1 MSERDVD
8 NSSFLNDLKSD
19 GVGDSSIFVIEP
31 YGDSENEVALVGL
44 NDGFYRRTASL
55 EIPEFVD
62 EKRVVAIKK
71 DALKECYSSL
81 RWLTIPQ
88 SVKVIE
94 TGAFAVM
101 RNLCSVDVA
110 DNNPEYSSENGVLF
124 NREKKTLLYYP
135 PKRGGESYDVPNGTE
150 TISDHAFTSSD
161 VVKVTIPPSVK
172 KVEKSA
178 FSFCSNLEEV
188 NIPEG
193 VGVLPNRV
201 FAECERLRK
210 IEIPASVR
218 VVSES
223 AFMGCKSLGAVEI
236 PEGVTRIAS
245 KAFSDC
251 LSLKSVYIP
260 KSVTEIEPYA
270 FLNCDGLESI
280 EVDEDNPNFA
290 SENGVL
296 FDKEKRTLI
305 SYPQGKKDKK
315 YAVPAS
321 VQKIDGFAF
330 MGCLLEKVVV
340 PDGVTELGRSA
351 FESSPNLRVVDLPA
365 TIKEILFATFQ
376 GCSSLKDV
384 SIPEGVVILDKFAFY
399 DCSALQRVRIPA
411 SVKKIDESTFKSCP
425 SLETI
430 KIAVGNSRY
439 EFRNASIIDKITNDG
454 VLKLNP
460 WDNSEENVPCD
471 EITQGLSEPA
481 CYYKLELYYG
491 KRGIQSGGQNVD
503 KNYFTKGKD
512 FVDPAETLA
521 TAPST
526 WQANAPFDYV
536 DLAETLAIAQ
546 EKLAVYSEN
555 YSETSDPLG
564 IAALYWNVRRKY
576 PEIAVFP
583 EDGRND
589 QFTSFNQLSRVK
601 VIVIPASVHS
611 INFADFIQCKSLCRI
626 CVVKNNERYA
636 LENGVLFDKE
646 KKTLLFCLPC
656 EEYVVPEGVET
667 IGVNAFVSCRSLKRI
682 FIPASV
688 KSIEKD
694 AFLHCSSLEEIKV
707 APGNQ
712 NYCVMNDALVYLDR
726 TNGKKKLIR
735 YPRGNTNQDYVV
747 PSEVETI
754 EFGAFYSNVYLKEVT
769 IPEGVVTIEQD
780 AFRYCANLENV
791 KISKTVETIG
801 ECAFSNCHNL
811 KKFDV
816 SPENQYHAS
825 RDDVLFWK
833 KPSFIL
839 RQYSRGIRR
848 PRYEIPNGVVKI
860 YHYAFNN
867 RKGLVSV
874 VIPGSVETIGDWAFF
889 GCPDLLNV
897 EIQDGVQ
904 MIMSYAF
911 NRCTRLTSVDIPGS
925 VKKLGEAAFQNCSSL
940 EMVTLA
946 DGVEEIGLFA
956 FNLCPNLRDV
966 YIPASVKKIGERAFA
981 YAPVKVHAPVGSYA
995 IDWAIEREIAYAYD

>member
-8 NSSFLNDLKSD
+8 NFLPSNDLNCD

-88 SVKVIE
+88 SAKFIE
-94 TGAFAVM
+94 KGAFAVM
-101 RNLCSVDVA
+101 RNLCSIDVA

-201 FAECERLRK
+201 FAECAGLRK

-218 VVSES
+218 VMSEA
-223 AFMGCKSLGAVEI
+223 AFMGCKSLRTVKI
-236 PEGVTRIAS
+236 PEGVRRIAL
-245 KAFSDC
+245 KAFADC
-251 LSLKSVYIP
+251 LALESVYIP

-280 EVDEDNPNFA
+280 EVDKDNPNFA

-315 YAVPAS
+315 YAVPDS

-330 MGCLLEKVVV
+330 MYCLLEEVVV
-340 PDGVTELGRSA
+340 PDSVTELGRSA
-351 FESSPNLRVVDLPA
+351 FESSPNLRVVVLPA

-399 DCSALQRVRIPA
+399 DCNALQRVRIPA

-430 KIAVGNSRY
+430 EIAVGNSRY
-439 EFRNASIIDKITNDG
+439 EFRSARIIDKITNDV

-460 WDNSEENVPCD
+460 WDNSEEKEPCV
-471 EITQGLSEPA
+471 ENTQGHSDQND
-481 CYYKLELYYG
+481 CYLKLDLFYG
-491 KRGIQSGGQNVD
+491 KRGYLSIGKCVD
-503 KNYFTKGKD
+503 KGDPVSDKE
-512 FVDPAETLA
+512 FVELTEALA
-521 TAPST
+521 TAGEIIYH
-526 WQANAPFDYV
+526 D
-536 DLAETLAIAQ
+536 TL
-546 EKLAVYSEN
+546 E
-555 YSETSDPLG
+555 PLR
-564 IAALYWNVRRKY
+564 ITPLYLEMKPKY
-576 PEIAVFP
+576 PEIVVFP
-583 EDGRND
+583 NRFEPNEFEKGRND
-589 QFTSFNQLSRVK
+589 QLTPFDGVQLSLVK
-601 VIVIPASVHS
+601 GIVISETVDS
-611 INFADFIQCKSLCRI
+611 IDFVDFIQCNSLLHIR
-626 CVVKNNERYA
+626 VDKNNERYA
-636 LENGVLFDKE
+636 SEAGVLFDKE
-646 KKTLLFCLPC
+646 KKTLLFCPPC
-656 EEYVVPEGVET
+656 EEYVVPKGVET
-667 IGVNAFVSCRSLKRI
+667 IGVNAFVSCRSLKRV

-694 AFLHCSSLEEIKV
+694 AFLHCSSLEEITV

-712 NYCVMNDALVYLDR
+712 NYCVMNDALVYLDKTTGETVR
-726 TNGKKKLIR
+726 RLIR
-735 YPRGNTNQDYVV
+735 YPRGNTSQEYVV
-747 PSEVETI
+747 PSDVETI
-754 EFGAFYSNVYLKEVT
+754 EFGAFYSNVYLKKVT

-780 AFRYCANLENV
+780 AFRYCKNLENV
-791 KISKTVETIG
+791 KFSKTVETIE
-801 ECAFSNCHNL
+801 ECAFSNCDSL
-811 KKFDV
+811 KNIDV
-816 SPENQYHAS
+816 SPDNQYHAS
-825 RDDVLFWK
+825 FDGVLFWK
-833 KPSFIL
+833 KPSFKL

-848 PRYEIPNGVVKI
+848 PRYEIPNGVVEI